1 MTTDPTS
8 LDRLHDIVL
17 PPATPWW
24 PPAPGWLWV
33 LGAVAV
39 LALIALLRLIIHRQQ
54 NRYRREALAELKEF
68 EGAQSADLTVQL
80 AGMAALLKRTA
91 MTAYSRDRV
100 AALGGNDWFA
110 FLDATGGTRFS
121 AGLGAA
127 LNEANYVTRAAGW
140 DEAQTRQLA
149 AEIHRWIR
157 HHVPANKL
165 PLSALPEDGDRQ
177 AAGVPA
183 QAEAA

>member
-1 MTTDPTS
+1 MSTDPTS

-17 PPATPWW
+17 PSATPWW
-24 PPAPGWLWV
+24 PPAPGWL
-33 LGAVAV
+33 LLLAAVALLV
-39 LALIALLRLIIHRQQ
+39 LVAVLRLIIHRQQ
-54 NRYRREALAELKEF
+54 NCYRREALAELKEL
-68 EGAQSADLTVQL
+68 EGAQSADVTVQL

-110 FLDATGGTRFS
+110 FLDATGGTCFG

-149 AEIHRWIR
+149 AEIRRWIR
-157 HHVPANKL
+157 QHVSAEKL
-165 PLSALPEDGDRQ
+165 PPSALPQDGAS
-177 AAGVPA
+177 AAARLPA

>member
-1 MTTDPTS
+1 MITDPTS

-33 LGAVAV
+33 LGAVAAF
-39 LALIALLRLIIHRQQ
+39 ALIALLQLFIHRQQ
-54 NRYRREALAELKEF
+54 NRYRREALAELKTL
-68 EGAQSADLTVQL
+68 EGAQSADIEEQL
-80 AGMAALLKRTA
+80 AGMSALLKRTA

-100 AALGGNDWFA
+100 AALSGNDWFA
-110 FLDATGGTRFS
+110 FLDATGGTRFG

-127 LNEANYVTRAAGW
+127 LDEANYVTRAAGW

-149 AEIHRWIR
+149 AEIRRWIR
-157 HHVPANKL
+157 HHVPAENL
-165 PLSALPEDGDRQ
+165 PPSALPQDGES
-177 AAGVPA
+177 AATGVPA